1 MHERG
6 RTPFLPAVF
15 FDLDGTLLRG
25 TSVSA
30 ATAEWLGRAGELDAL
45 ERDYAAG
52 RVSNAEIA
60 SVSAPWFAGV
70 AVADAEEALA
80 GLSWIEG
87 IEDVVRA
94 LPFCAIATV
103 TASWAAEWAARR
115 FGFAAWSGTEMAVAD
130 GRLTGVVA
138 KHFDAQDKAAWV
150 SDVCAAR
157 GVPLAEAVAVGDSR
171 SDLPTFEVVGKSI
184 ALNADEAARAAADV
198 AIDTDDLRDLLHIW
212 GRCSVMHA

>member
-1 MHERG
+1 VQERG
-6 RTPFLPAVF
+6 QSPFLHAVF

-52 RVSNAEIA
+52 RVSNADIA

-70 AVADAEEALA
+70 AVADAGEALA

-103 TASWAAEWAARR
+103 TSSWAAEWAARR
-115 FGFAAWSGTEMAVAD
+115 SASRRGA
-130 GRLTGVVA
+130 GR
-138 KHFDAQDKAAWV
+138 
-150 SDVCAAR
+150 R
-157 GVPLAEAVAVGDSR
+157 
-171 SDLPTFEVVGKSI
+171 
-184 ALNADEAARAAADV
+184 
-198 AIDTDDLRDLLHIW
+198 
-212 GRCSVMHA
+212 